1 MCGVEAAPHF
11 STPGAKAT
19 DFSRF
24 GAHLYP
30 VKKAR
35 ARECSEET
43 NFLSCLW
50 WNGMGVG
57 ATYGKGGE
65 GESLSRLCARQC
77 AAQRRL
83 GARDRVGPRVGG
95 RREAV
100 AVQQRQ
106 RRAAPHRPRS
116 KAPTKTS
123 RKSSSPRRGAQT
135 SWYMNA
141 VRQRQAPQLEP
152 RSRYSVSHFARPAT
166 PRIHKPCIPV
176 VQDGDSRLTDATLYR
191 YI

>member
-1 MCGVEAAPHF
+1 M
-11 STPGAKAT
+11 
-19 DFSRF
+19 
-24 GAHLYP
+24 
-30 VKKAR
+30 
-35 ARECSEET
+35 
-43 NFLSCLW
+43 SCLW

-106 RRAAPHRPRS
+106 RRAAPPPSVEGAHTT
-116 KAPTKTS
+116 ATKTS
-123 RKSSSPRRGAQT
+123 RKSSSPPPSPRCADVMVHGRGEAE
-135 SWYMNA
+135 A
-141 VRQRQAPQLEP
+141 GPAARAPY
-152 RSRYSVSHFARPAT
+152 SRYSVSHFARPAT

-176 VQDGDSRLTDATLYR
+176 VQEDGDSRLTDATLYR

>member
-1 MCGVEAAPHF
+1 M
-11 STPGAKAT
+11 
-19 DFSRF
+19 
-24 GAHLYP
+24 
-30 VKKAR
+30 
-35 ARECSEET
+35 
-43 NFLSCLW
+43 SCLW

-106 RRAAPHRPRS
+106 RRAAPPPSVEGAHTT
-116 KAPTKTS
+116 ATKTS

-176 VQDGDSRLTDATLYR
+176 VQEDGDSRLTDATLYR